1 MGYVIV
7 DHTQSLPSVK
17 KQYGGG
23 LIEYDTVQCKH
34 CGGVLKVEHRQHTGL
49 YCMSCAGPI
58 HDRPECAKVICE
70 RGSQHWLRQ
79 LLIKVSWNNFA
90 AKLRGEL

>member
-49 YCMSCAGPI
+49 YCMPCGGPV
-58 HDRPECAKVICE
+58 HDRIECATHE
-70 RGSQHWLRQ
+70 GSWLQ
-79 LLIKVSWNNFA
+79 KLLKQIDRINFLA
-90 AKLRGEL
+90 RIGV